1 MTSVTLKRGSLLW
14 RLASVYGTLDEWQEE
29 TDLCSVMGHV
39 LYGFLLAFAIVALFS
54 MLLSPLVVATTFAV
68 VMFNTGVY
76 LETTFIVCVFLTYP
90 FFAGVFWYLI
100 YGVPKSKVITKEPTI
115 LGVAWKSFKEKTCVR
130 VRVE

>member
-14 RLASVYGTLDEWQEE
+14 RLASVYGTLDEWREE
-29 TDLCSVMGHV
+29 TDLCSVMSHA
-39 LYGFLLAFAIVALFS
+39 LYGFLLAFAIVAIIS

-90 FFAGVFWYLI
+90 FFVCVFWYLI
-100 YGVPKSKVITKEPTI
+100 YGVPKSKAITKEPTI